1 MGAMRITVSHEK
13 GQQEAM
19 RKIDQAAEDLIRSA
33 AVGPIRLMNF
43 QKRWETN
50 VLHFSVTGAM
60 GMISHDVTGTIE
72 VAEKE
77 VICEF
82 TLPGFLER
90 MLGRDKVEQTVQ
102 TKVKGLLAG

>member
-1 MGAMRITVSHEK
+1 MRISVSHEK
-13 GQQEAM
+13 GQQEAI
-19 RKIDQAAEDLIRSA
+19 RKIDQASEDLIRSA

-43 QKRWETN
+43 QKRWESN

-72 VAEKE
+72 VTEKD

-82 TLPGFLER
+82 ALPGFLEQL
-90 MLGRDKVEQTVQ
+90 LGKNKVEQTVQ
-102 TKVKGLLAG
+102 TKVRGLLA

>member
-1 MGAMRITVSHEK
+1 MRISVSHEK
-13 GQQEAM
+13 GQQEAI

-43 QKRWETN
+43 EKRWQSN

-60 GMISHDVTGTIE
+60 GMISHDVRGTIE
-72 VAEKE
+72 VLEKE

-82 TLPGFLER
+82 TLPGFLEK
-90 MLGRDKVEQTVQ
+90 MLGQGKVEQTVQ
-102 TKVKGLLAG
+102 SKVRGLLA